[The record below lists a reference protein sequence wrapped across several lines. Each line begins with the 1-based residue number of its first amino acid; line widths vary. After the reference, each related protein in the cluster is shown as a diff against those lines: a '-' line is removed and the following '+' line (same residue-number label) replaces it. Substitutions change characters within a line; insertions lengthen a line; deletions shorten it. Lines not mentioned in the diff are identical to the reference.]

1 MKIFKDRQ
9 SAGKLL
15 AERLKGD
22 WGNLGD
28 KGIVLGI
35 PRGGVLVAAEVS
47 RVLHLPLDIIITRKI
62 GAPFQPELA
71 LGAVDTDGE
80 IVGEIGEIGEMKEI
94 IKREIGE
101 IKRREEL
108 YNAARYKKR
117 SDVIASD
124 YRGGRKPLEVSGKT
138 VILVDDGIA
147 TGATTLAAINYLKR
161 HHVKKIILAVP
172 VASKE
177 SIAKVREVGDVG
189 EVVVLETPQYFQ
201 AVGQFYQDFQ
211 EVSDE
216 EVIYLLNHG
225 S

>member
-35 PRGGVLVAAEVS
+35 PRGGVVVAKEVAKE
-47 RVLHLPLDIIITRKI
+47 LKLPLDIIVTRKI
-62 GAPFQPELA
+62 GAPYQPELA
-71 LGAVDTDGE
+71 LGAVDADGE
-80 IVGEIGEIGEMKEI
+80 IVGEIRKIGGMKEI
-94 IKREIGE
+94 IEREIGE
-101 IKRREEL
+101 IKRREVL
-108 YNAARYKKR
+108 
-117 SDVIASD
+117 

-161 HHVKKIILAVP
+161 HHAKKIILAVP

-177 SIAKVREVGDVG
+177 SMEKAIREVGDVG
-189 EVVVLETPQYFQ
+189 EVVVLETPEYFQ
-201 AVGQFYQDFQ
+201 AVGQFYQEFK
-211 EVSDE
+211 EVGDE
-216 EVIYLLNHG
+216 EVIQLLQ
-225 S
+225 